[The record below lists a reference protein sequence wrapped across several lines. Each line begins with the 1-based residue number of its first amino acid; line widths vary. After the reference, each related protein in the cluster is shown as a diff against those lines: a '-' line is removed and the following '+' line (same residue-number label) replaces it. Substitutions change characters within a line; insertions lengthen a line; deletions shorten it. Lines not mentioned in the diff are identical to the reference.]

1 MIGGAIGPKDDD
13 TEELS
18 MKAPMSVS
26 KPADLGY
33 GVPNCASRRMVTG
46 DKGHDVFTQVRALS
60 MDVKPYSCLINID
73 DMGSTRV
80 DLPRDQRG

>member
-1 MIGGAIGPKDDD
+1 MIGGSIGPKDDD

-33 GVPNCASRRMVTG
+33 GIPNCASRRMVTG
-46 DKGHDVFTQVRALS
+46 DKGHDVFTQVRSLS
-60 MDVKPYSCLINID
+60 MEVKPYSCLIDID

-80 DLPRDQRG
+80 DLPRYQGG